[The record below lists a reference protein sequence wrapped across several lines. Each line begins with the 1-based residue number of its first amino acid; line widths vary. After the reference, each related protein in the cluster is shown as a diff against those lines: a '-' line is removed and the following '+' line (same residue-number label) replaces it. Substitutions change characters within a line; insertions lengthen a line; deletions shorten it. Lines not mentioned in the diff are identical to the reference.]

1 MYVYAH
7 TSLRFIPVKEVFLM
21 KYKVRFLFYFLGV
34 SLLCLKVCAVFAKAP
49 DTAKIVFAKAI
60 GKTRDIYLM
69 NPDGS
74 EQVNLTKHRADD
86 ISPVWSPTGE
96 HILFASDRE
105 HKAWGTWDLYLM
117 EPDGSNV
124 RKVFDKSARRSG
136 PVWGPDGKRIAYNY
150 GEIGNTLLYIGTS
163 DGKEEERVA
172 IGGRAT
178 WSPDG
183 TQIVFT
189 SGALNKPRRFS
200 LLHVKTNRQTFFP
213 FPKEPKWVRGAA
225 WSPLGDKLA
234 FSWNTRA
241 EPRREDFVLETIYIV
256 NRDGTGLQQI
266 IEEGQYAGNPVWSPN
281 GNELLYDAIDANI
294 DLQIYKISLD
304 TGVSVQLTDEESW
317 SYLGDWFDP
326 AYALPVSPQPQLL
339 TTIWAQMKKE

>member
-1 MYVYAH
+1 M
-7 TSLRFIPVKEVFLM
+7 T
-21 KYKVRFLFYFLGV
+21 YKVQFLFYFLGV
-34 SLLCLKVCAVFAKAP
+34 SLLCLKVCAAFAKAP
-49 DTAKIVFAKAI
+49 DTAKIVFAKSGAQ
-60 GKTRDIYLM
+60 KTRDIYLM

-74 EQVNLTKHRADD
+74 EKVNLTNHRADD

-96 HILFASDRE
+96 HILFASNRE
-105 HKAWGTWDLYLM
+105 HKAPGTWDLYLM

-124 RKVFDKSARRSG
+124 RKVFDKFALRNA
-136 PVWGPDGKRIAYNY
+136 PVWSPDGKRIAYNY
-150 GEIGNTLLYIGTS
+150 GEIRNTLLYIGTI
-163 DGKEEERVA
+163 DGKDEERVA
-172 IGGRAT
+172 IGHSPA

-183 TQIVFT
+183 TEIIFR
-189 SGALNKPRRFS
+189 SGALGKPRRFS
-200 LLHVKTNRQTFFP
+200 LLKVRTNRQTFFP

-225 WSPLGDKLA
+225 WSPLGDKIA
-234 FSWNTRA
+234 FSWNNRV
-241 EPRREDFVLETIYIV
+241 ELRREDFVFETIYIV

-281 GNELLYDAIDANI
+281 GNELLYYSIDANR

-304 TGVSVQLTDEESW
+304 TGISVQLTDDESW

-339 TTIWAQMKKE
+339 TTIWGNVKKK

>member
-1 MYVYAH
+1 MK
-7 TSLRFIPVKEVFLM
+7 VKISFLC
-21 KYKVRFLFYFLGV
+21 Y
-34 SLLCLKVCAVFAKAP
+34 LLSAPIFCLIGSPAFAKMAP

-74 EQVNLTKHRADD
+74 EQVNLTNHRADD

-96 HILFASDRE
+96 HILFASNRE
-105 HKAWGTWDLYLM
+105 QKAWGTWDLYLM
-117 EPDGSNV
+117 EPDGSNA
-124 RKVFDKSARRSG
+124 RKVFDKFALRSG
-136 PVWGPDGKRIAYNY
+136 PVWSPDGKRIAYHY
-150 GEIGNTLLYIGTS
+150 GEIGNDLLYIGTI
-163 DGKEEERVA
+163 DGKTEERVA
-172 IGGRAT
+172 IGCCPA

-183 TQIVFT
+183 TEIIFR

-200 LLHVKTNRQTFFP
+200 LLKVRTNRQTFFP
-213 FPKEPKWVRGAA
+213 FPKEPKWVRYPA
-225 WSPLGDKLA
+225 WSPRGDKLA
-234 FSWNTRA
+234 FSWNNRD
-241 EPRREDFVLETIYIV
+241 EPRREDFVLQTVYIV

-266 IEEGQYAGNPVWSPN
+266 IEEGQAAGTSVWSPK
-281 GNELLYDAIDANI
+281 GSELLYNAIDANN

-304 TGVSVQLTDEESW
+304 TGVSVQLTDSESW

-339 TTIWAQMKKE
+339 TTIWGELKRE

>member
-1 MYVYAH
+1 
-7 TSLRFIPVKEVFLM
+7 M
-21 KYKVRFLFYFLGV
+21 KYKVQFLFYFLGV
-34 SLLCLKVCAVFAKAP
+34 SLLCLKVCVVFAKAP
-49 DTAKIVFAKAI
+49 DTAKIVFATAGI
-60 GKTRDIYLM
+60 GENRDIYLM

-74 EQVNLTKHRADD
+74 EKVNLTKHRADD
-86 ISPVWSPTGE
+86 IYPVWSPTGE

-105 HKAWGTWDLYLM
+105 KKAWGTWDLYLM

-124 RKVFDKSARRSG
+124 RKVFDKFARRSA
-136 PVWGPDGKRIAYNY
+136 PVWSPDGKRIAYNY
-150 GEIGNTLLYIGTS
+150 GEIGNTLLYIGTI

-172 IGGRAT
+172 IGYSPA

-183 TQIVFT
+183 TEIIFR

-200 LLHVKTNRQTFFP
+200 LLKVRTNRQTFFP

-234 FSWNTRA
+234 FSWNNRA

-256 NRDGTGLQQI
+256 NRDGTGLEQVI
-266 IEEGQYAGNPVWSPN
+266 AEGQAAGNPVWSPN
-281 GNELLYDAIDANI
+281 GSELLYNAIDANR

-304 TGVSVQLTDEESW
+304 TRVSVQLTDGPSW
-317 SYLGDWFDP
+317 NYVGDWFDP

-339 TTIWAQMKKE
+339 TTVWGELKRE